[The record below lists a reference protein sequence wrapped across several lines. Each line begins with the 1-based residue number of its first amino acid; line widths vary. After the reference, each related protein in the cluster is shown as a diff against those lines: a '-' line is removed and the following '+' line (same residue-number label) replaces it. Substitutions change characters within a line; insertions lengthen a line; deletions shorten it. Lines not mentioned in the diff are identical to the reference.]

1 MVVTPI
7 YIPTNSVGGFFCRP
21 SLAFNCRLF
30 ADDHSDRCERAPG
43 PCWHSGIWRQGL
55 EDSVGTVASPLLPEL
70 VPAGSYYSF
79 LEPGVSPLVG
89 EAGLEACA
97 AFMEGRAGACPL
109 GLGPQKVVVVQ
120 SCPAL
125 CDRTG

>member
-1 MVVTPI
+1 M
-7 YIPTNSVGGFFCRP
+7 
-21 SLAFNCRLF
+21 
-30 ADDHSDRCERAPG
+30 
-43 PCWHSGIWRQGL
+43 
-55 EDSVGTVASPLLPEL
+55 GTVASPLLPEL